1 MTATTPQDSPRT
13 ADRPAGSDQRTL
25 ADRAFHL
32 IGIGG
37 AGMSVVA
44 QLLAD
49 RGAQVSGSDAHGG
62 PAFDHHDPPR
72 A

>member
-13 ADRPAGSDQRTL
+13 ADRPAGAEPRTL

-37 AGMSVVA
+37 AGMSV
-44 QLLAD
+44 
-49 RGAQVSGSDAHGG
+49 GA
-62 PAFDHHDPPR
+62 
-72 A
+72 